1 MEDKMQNDIQEWL
14 TLNTQGLF
22 IEAKDFYF
30 NHLFDR
36 VINRFVKYTPDSY
49 RCEVLFSILGFTP
62 EPIIL
67 TQRALSPKMQ
77 VIFTTNKNYEN
88 DNEIISYLEKY
99 LTSEYKIIYLENDN
113 FATIYDTLR
122 TQMNLYPSKDYAIDV
137 TGGKKSMVAS
147 ASIFAKDYNCNV
159 VYVDYDEYLPNL
171 RRPMPGT
178 ERLNVVYSA
187 LKDLSN
193 TISFNGI
200 GKQKRNSNNGQRMI
214 TEEEMFKKIF
224 NDIIKLK
231 HWIPEGIT
239 LDILSDKRINFV
251 HKASGKLQNAQRR
264 QLYDF
269 FCKCKEG
276 KEYPNKFIKEPSQ
289 LNNLFNS
296 AVYALLNNI
305 NHQLYGKPLDG
316 K

>member
-14 TLNTQGLF
+14 SLNTQGLF

-49 RCEVLFSILGFTP
+49 RCEVLFSILGYTP

-67 TQRALSPKMQ
+67 TQRALVPKMQ

-88 DNEIISYLEKY
+88 DSDIISYLERY

-113 FATIYDTLR
+113 FTTIYDTLR
-122 TQMNLYPSKDYAIDV
+122 TQMNLYPSRDYAIDI

-159 VYVDYDEYLPNL
+159 VYVDYDEYLPDL

-187 LKDLSN
+187 LKDISN
-193 TISFNGI
+193 TVNFNDWI
-200 GKQKRNSNNGQRMI
+200 KQRKNSNNSTRII
-214 TEEEMFKKIF
+214 TEEEKFRKAF
-224 NDIIKLK
+224 SDVIKLG
-231 HWIPEGIT
+231 HWIPKSIT
-239 LDILSDKRINFV
+239 LDIKSERRINFI
-251 HKASGKLQNAQRR
+251 HTESGKHQEIQRR

-269 FCKCKEG
+269 FSKCKDG
-276 KEYPNKFIKEPSQ
+276 KESAHKFITESSQ
-289 LNNLFNS
+289 LSNLFNS
-296 AVYALLNNI
+296 AIYALLDNI
-305 NHQLYGKPLDG
+305 NYQLYGKSLDRN
-316 K
+316 